1 MFIYTNVHSMAM
13 ATKATAIRENPA
25 VVLTPA
31 LDPAVDE
38 EPAGAEVVLVE
49 DPPVLDGTTATVVEE
64 RVDLVVA
71 LAPLLVGAVV
81 APETTTTAEEVPD
94 VPAVV
99 VPAGA
104 VETVVEEDGEEE
116 SDEPVPGVLS
126 WALVDDPT
134 LPAAT
139 QVPATLLPMS

>member
-1 MFIYTNVHSMAM
+1 MAM

-31 LDPAVDE
+31 LDPAVE
-38 EPAGAEVVLVE
+38 EVPAADDVELVVL
-49 DPPVLDGTTATVVEE
+49 DPLVVDGTTATVVDE
-64 RVDLVVA
+64 RVAFVVA
-71 LAPLLVGAVV
+71 LAPVVEEPVTAEETVV
-81 APETTTTAEEVPD
+81 AEETTTTAEEVAD

-104 VETVVEEDGEEE
+104 EVTVAVEDGAAEDAAEPPVPEVLRVALVEE
-116 SDEPVPGVLS
+116 
-126 WALVDDPT
+126 PT

-139 QVPATLLPMS
+139 QVPATLLEMS

>member
-1 MFIYTNVHSMAM
+1 MAM

-38 EPAGAEVVLVE
+38 VPAAAEVVLVE
-49 DPPVLDGTTATVVEE
+49 DAPVLDGTTATVVEE

-71 LAPLLVGAVV
+71 LAPLLEGTVV

-104 VETVVEEDGEEE
+104 VETVVDEAAEE